1 MEVKN
6 TVSLL
11 YKLETEY
18 DSLNDSDKEEEH

>member
-1 MEVKN
+1 MEGKN